1 MENKA
6 TYNIHTIDEDKWNE
20 AVRRERLIKLL
31 YEKDLHSNLLLTDVK
46 RVAEDLNLSYSYV
59 YKLLRIYKQNPVT
72 SSLIVKNRGWK
83 SGSSRLTVAQE
94 KQIDAAINSEYK
106 IAEKVTCKNVYQEV
120 KRRCKKLNIV
130 CPSERTVSK
139 RIQSISPQIIL
150 PIKRGITNRVPIFP

>member
-6 TYNIHTIDEDKWNE
+6 TYIIHTIDEDKWNE

-72 SSLIVKNRGWK
+72 SSLI
-83 SGSSRLTVAQE
+83 
-94 KQIDAAINSEYK
+94 I
-106 IAEKVTCKNVYQEV
+106 
-120 KRRCKKLNIV
+120 KK
-130 CPSERTVSK
+130 
-139 RIQSISPQIIL
+139 
-150 PIKRGITNRVPIFP
+150 